1 MINRFVTEKL
11 RAAASQYPVVAVTGP
26 RQSGKTTL
34 VREVFRSHAY
44 VSLEDPDV
52 QEQAGDDPRRFL
64 SRCREGVILDEV
76 QRSPNLL
83 SYIQTD
89 VDLDDR
95 PGRFILTGSSNL
107 LLLRGIA
114 QSLAG
119 RVSLHTLLPFSLA
132 ELQSAGRE
140 PASLEA
146 MLFAGFFPRI
156 HDKGLDPQEWYRNY
170 LSTYVERDLR
180 QILNVGDLA
189 AFRRFL
195 RLCAARSGQLL
206 NLSLLGS
213 DAGITHNTARA
224 WLSVLE
230 TTYLVA
236 LLPPWHGSLG
246 KRLIKTPKLYFLDP
260 GLLTT
265 SLGIRSADELE
276 THSMRGAIFESWI
289 VAEAMKASLNRGRA
303 PDLHFFRTHGGHE
316 VDLLIGDNA
325 VEVKSGTTLAADWFR
340 GLTGWEELTGS
351 ATGRGLVFYGGDT
364 DQSLRHGT
372 LVGWRNAPS
381 RLADLS

>member
-1 MINRFVTEKL
+1 MAGRL
-11 RAAASQYPVVAVTGP
+11 REAASQYPVVTLTGP

-34 VREVFRSHAY
+34 VREVFTTHAY

-52 QEQAGDDPRRFL
+52 LEQAGEDPRRFL
-64 SRCREGVILDEV
+64 SRNRDAVVLDEV
-76 QRSPNLL
+76 QRLPGLL
-83 SYIQTD
+83 SYLQTD
-89 VDLDDR
+89 VDLDGR

-107 LLLRGIA
+107 LLLRSIT

-119 RVSLHTLLPFSLA
+119 RVSLQTLLPFSLA

-140 PASLEA
+140 PASLEE
-146 MLFAGFFPRI
+146 MLFVGFYPRI
-156 HDKGLDPQEWYRNY
+156 HDKGLDPQEWYRDY

-180 QILNVGDLA
+180 QMLNVGDLA

-206 NLSLLGS
+206 NLSSLGS

-236 LLPPWHGSLG
+236 LLPPWHGNLG
-246 KRLIKTPKLYFLDP
+246 KRLVKTPKIYFLDP

-265 SLGIRSADELE
+265 LLGIRSAEELE
-276 THSMRGAIFESWI
+276 THSMRGAIFESW
-289 VAEAMKASLNRGRA
+289 VVSEVMKAAWNRGRT
-303 PDLHFFRTHGGHE
+303 PELHFFRTHAGHE
-316 VDLLIGDNA
+316 VDLLVGDDA
-325 VEVKSGTTLAADWFR
+325 VEMKSGATLAADWFR
-340 GLTGWEELTGS
+340 GITDWEKLTGS
-351 ATGRGLVFYGGDT
+351 ATGRALVVYGGDS
-364 DQSLRHGT
+364 DYSLKHGT
-372 LVGWRNAPS
+372 VASWRNVPA
-381 RLADLS
+381 RLADM